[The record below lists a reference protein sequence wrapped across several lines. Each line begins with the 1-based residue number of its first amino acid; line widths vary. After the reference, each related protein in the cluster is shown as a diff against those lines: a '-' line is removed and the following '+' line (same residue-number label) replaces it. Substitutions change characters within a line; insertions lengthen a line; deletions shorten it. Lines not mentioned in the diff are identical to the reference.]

1 MRSPW
6 QEQQQALTG
15 AGVLAETNYSL
26 TAEKQKGWFPE
37 FQKKIEPNGVI
48 FRGVFSNIDDLRHWR
63 VARPD
68 TRTISISGQNN
79 KKLAIPFINAWFTC
93 LGIILSLQPC
103 KVNFKNTLEPLLFP
117 FQRMLRLIY
126 VANPGS
132 QGLRKLLT
140 DTKDLY
146 SLLQTLLTRLQIIKR
161 AGRKQLAAKAV
172 QRTHLSFLHM
182 ATGSIAPKS
191 TNPSRFYSSVL
202 VENASNFHF
211 CSFDIY
217 PRLPDSV
224 SSFQSHNANHTLQ
237 MEKSIVLL
245 HRRHRQGRQA
255 PKAAGSLERK
265 WPVARLLILPFW

>member
-1 MRSPW
+1 M
-6 QEQQQALTG
+6 
-15 AGVLAETNYSL
+15 
-26 TAEKQKGWFPE
+26 
-37 FQKKIEPNGVI
+37 
-48 FRGVFSNIDDLRHWR
+48 
-63 VARPD
+63 
-68 TRTISISGQNN
+68 
-79 KKLAIPFINAWFTC
+79 
-93 LGIILSLQPC
+93 
-103 KVNFKNTLEPLLFP
+103 EPLLFP
-117 FQRMLRLIY
+117 FQWMLRLIY